1 MAELPLFGTNVDK
14 SKVNHLFKKD
24 PFYLIRPLFFFQVP
38 PIHQKRI
45 VNAFVN
51 TFILK
56 TATFLEDFVN
66 QCEDKLLRFEVKL
79 RQVDTQLK
87 LIEAKLESVP
97 AATVQTS
104 ETVKVVEEVRV
115 VQQTKVEEV
124 VTEVVEEIRVE
135 TVAEEKEPEGTPET
149 PTGVKAK
156 DDYRYKKY
164 FKMIQF
170 GVPPA
175 AIKMKLQAEGMD
187 PDILD
192 TPNKIL
198 SDGVVEP
205 IAIDSS
211 DSESD

>member
-1 MAELPLFGTNVDK
+1 M
-14 SKVNHLFKKD
+14 
-24 PFYLIRPLFFFQVP
+24 
-38 PIHQKRI
+38 
-45 VNAFVN
+45 
-51 TFILK
+51 
-56 TATFLEDFVN
+56 
-66 QCEDKLLRFEVKL
+66 KL

-97 AATVQTS
+97 ATTVQVS
-104 ETVKVVEEVRV
+104 ETVKVVSDEVRV
-115 VQQTKVEEV
+115 VQETKVEEV
-124 VTEVVEEIRVE
+124 TTEVVEEIRVE
-135 TVAEEKEPEGTPET
+135 TVEEEKELETTPET

-175 AIKMKLQAEGMD
+175 AIKIKIQAEGMD

-192 TPNKIL
+192 TPNKVL